1 MGAITGKPRR
11 AAAWVAAAAMAAHAA
26 VPDGKGIGNLTYAK
40 DQLGKTLSL
49 IINREGHGWVAM
61 HRGYLMVIYS
71 MDSGL
76 GMGAISFVDVSDP
89 RKPVLVHDQDDSVTH
104 EIREPHGWGLR
115 GDVACL
121 QANHGMHFWD
131 VSDVTKPKLLSYA
144 RLPDVQIS
152 DYDQGMWWTC
162 WQGGYAY
169 GGGSGNGLYI
179 VDAKDPVH
187 PRFVKKIPVSQLGGF
202 RVGPTFAIGN
212 LLIITGT
219 DVGGAS
225 MLDIGD
231 PENPRLLATMPGATS
246 YSSKVNGNKLVLA
259 GSGDENGV
267 ALIYDISDHTR
278 FKLLGKTANQGDKG
292 GYVGFAD
299 GYAFVGFSVNGF
311 SKIDLSKPDFP
322 VVQTGT
328 SGLPGHDEDFACPLG
343 NLVFV
348 GNDHRGQGSSLIPHQ
363 TQPDKTGPEVN
374 MISPADGAVRQPLTS
389 RVGITLTDEPDEAG
403 LTAENFTVRP
413 VGGQPLDGWYAHQSA
428 IVNFTPKEPLQA
440 NTTYEVIVR
449 SGGITDYMGNPATK
463 EFRSRFSTGA
473 SVTGLARE
481 TRTLPVPG
489 RIRIR
494 GGRVLLL
501 RGPGGA
507 GARSDGRRIRP
518 EEGGKR

>member
-1 MGAITGKPRR
+1 MRIIARKPRL
-11 AAAWVAAAAMAAHAA
+11 AAWVLSATMAAQAA
-26 VPDGKGIGNLTYAK
+26 VPDGKGIGNLTYTK

-76 GMGAISFVDVSDP
+76 GNGALSFVDISNP
-89 RKPVLVHDQDDSVTH
+89 AKPVLVHDQDDSVTH

-131 VSDVTKPKLLSYA
+131 VSDVTRPKLLSYA

-162 WQGGYAY
+162 WQGGYVY

-187 PRFVKKIPVSQLGGF
+187 PRFVKKIPTSQLGGF

-212 LLIITGT
+212 LLVISGT

-231 PENPRLLATMPGATS
+231 PENPRLLATMSGAKS

-259 GSGDENGV
+259 GSGDNNGV

-328 SGLPGHDEDFACPLG
+328 SGLPGHDEDFAVPLG

-363 TQPDKTGPEVN
+363 TNPDKTGPEVN
-374 MISPADGAVRQPLTS
+374 MVSPVDGAVNQPLTS
-389 RVGITLTDEPDEAG
+389 RVGITLTDDPDGAG
-403 LTAENFTVRP
+403 ITVENFTVRP
-413 VGGQPLDGWYAHQSA
+413 IGGQPLDGWYAHQSA
-428 IVNFTPKEPLQA
+428 IVNFSPKEPLKA
-440 NTTYEVIVR
+440 NTTYEVVVR
-449 SGGITDYMGNPATK
+449 AGGITDFMGNPTTK

-473 SVTGLARE
+473 TVTALGSVSRA
-481 TRTLPVPG
+481 LPSYGTVRLG
-489 RIRIR
+489 NDRILFR
-494 GGRVLLL
+494 
-501 RGPGGA
+501 RGPADAQVG
-507 GARSDGRRIRP
+507 SDGRRVRP
-518 EEGGKR
+518 ERSVRP